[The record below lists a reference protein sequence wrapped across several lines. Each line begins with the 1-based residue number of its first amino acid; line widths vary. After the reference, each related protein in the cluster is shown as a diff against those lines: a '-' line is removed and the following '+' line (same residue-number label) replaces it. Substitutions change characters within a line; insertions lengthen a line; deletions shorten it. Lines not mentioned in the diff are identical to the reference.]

1 MWVKDKRPKREPRI
15 GMFPTIHVH
24 RKGTQ
29 LNKAASEEMGLPDGE
44 PRWIVFYTD
53 DKNPARYGFV
63 VLKNPQKD
71 IDDVY
76 KSAYREKAKL
86 TKINNIGFCERHNIL
101 ERALKLGRTTF
112 PLSKEITESGD
123 TLYFFE
129 LK

>member
-24 RKGTQ
+24 RKGMQ
-29 LNKAASEEMGLPDGE
+29 LNKGASEEMGLPDGE
-44 PRWIVFYTD
+44 PRWMVFYVD
-53 DKNPARYGFV
+53 DKDPLKYGFV
-63 VLKNPQKD
+63 VLKTPQKE

-76 KSAYREKAKL
+76 KAVYRAKAKV
-86 TKINNIGFCERHNIL
+86 TKINNIGFSERHKIL

-112 PLSKEITESGD
+112 PLNKEVLKGGE